1 MKLDTSLKRH
11 TSLLTRFRS
20 SLHTPTALAGILKD
34 ISALS
39 LEKYVDEAVG
49 GVEEGLIKCK
59 SGAEISG
66 AVDVRLFSGVVSS
79 DNVTDTLSLFT

>member
-34 ISALS
+34 IDALS

-66 AVDVRLFSGVVSS
+66 AVDVRLSWDALPS
-79 DNVTDTLSLFT
+79 DSVIDPLTLA